1 MLYIAAALRRA
12 TFDKFGEEGLKA
24 GVAIADGGIYIYIYI
39 CTAVH
44 AVYICVYLCLNN
56 VFLFL

>member
-1 MLYIAAALRRA
+1 MLYIAVALRRA
-12 TFDKFGEEGLKA
+12 TFDKFGEEELKA
-24 GVAIADGGIYIYIYI
+24 GVAIADGGIYIYI